1 MPLKSAF
8 AERIHDARKGFGY
21 TQAQVAEAVSISTRW
36 YQQIERGRFLPET
49 TVMIRLLIVLE
60 LDPEEFREEVGLGE
74 EIYILRR

>member
-36 YQQIERGRFLPET
+36 YSKLKEADFCQEQ
-49 TVMIRLLIVLE
+49 LL
-60 LDPEEFREEVGLGE
+60 
-74 EIYILRR
+74 